1 MIIRHTY
8 RCVSDRVRALRA
20 YVRACVH
27 QACCAAKTIRI
38 QRIQAGVSFLLR
50 KSCPTENA
58 WCGTHGWKRLTC
70 KLRARMLDTF
80 GSSCESMHNRS
91 DDTLAPDPLAFVA
104 SRSPTIVSNP
114 RNGMRFFSP
123 WMAGWL
129 NIPM

>member
-8 RCVSDRVRALRA
+8 RCVSDRVRAMRA

-50 KSCPTENA
+50 KSCPRM
-58 WCGTHGWKRLTC
+58 HGVERLTC
-70 KLRARMLDTF
+70 KLRARMLDTS
-80 GSSCESMHNRS
+80 GSSCELMHNRS

-104 SRSPTIVSNP
+104 FTNDCK
-114 RNGMRFFSP
+114 
-123 WMAGWL
+123 
-129 NIPM
+129 